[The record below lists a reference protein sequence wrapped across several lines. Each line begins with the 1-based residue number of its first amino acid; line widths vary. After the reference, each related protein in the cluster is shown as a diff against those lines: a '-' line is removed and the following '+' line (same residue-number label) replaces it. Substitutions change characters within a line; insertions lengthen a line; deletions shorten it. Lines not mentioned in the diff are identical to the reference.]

1 MSFSASEGFSPRNLE
16 LFNGLYRP
24 KSILKCLI
32 EEEMRITERRR
43 IMFCERP
50 VGSLLGASKSC
61 PYTKDDIK
69 PLVFRSFRKS
79 IRTHILLIY
88 EWLRSW
94 PDYSLLQMDDQVT
107 LLRKCVLYH
116 TVLDPCFI
124 TMQIG
129 DMTKFIMQ
137 NGGYVSTQEG
147 CDLGWESEKEISKE
161 SKKMIY
167 WPLLER
173 LMPEVVAPM
182 VDMKLSFEEV
192 VALKALVSM
201 QGSLSDISAAG
212 RPILKKNID
221 CICQSLFDFVSP
233 EYDKAE
239 RLGNIILLLSP
250 VFGIGDNFVEQHHF
264 MHFFDLWQLD
274 SLILQLLKKQSVT
287 I

>member
-1 MSFSASEGFSPRNLE
+1 MKIDAVQPKKPSKSREYVTTSGLKRNKRFATAAIFEDTVYKSPSHGSTESVPSVSETASPVSEEERTQSAMSFSTSECFSPRNLE
-16 LFNGLYRP
+16 LINGLYRP

-32 EEEMRITERRR
+32 EEEMRISERRR

-69 PLVFRSFRKS
+69 PLAFRSFRKS

-88 EWLRSW
+88 EWLRAW
-94 PDYSLLQMDDQVT
+94 PDYSLLQMEDQVT

-137 NGGYVSTQEG
+137 NGGYVSTIEG
-147 CDLGWESEKEISKE
+147 CDEGWENEKEISME

-167 WPLLER
+167 LPLLER

-182 VDMKLSFEEV
+182 VAMNLSFEEV
-192 VALKALVSM
+192 VALKA
-201 QGSLSDISAAG
+201 
-212 RPILKKNID
+212 
-221 CICQSLFDFVSP
+221 
-233 EYDKAE
+233 
-239 RLGNIILLLSP
+239 
-250 VFGIGDNFVEQHHF
+250 
-264 MHFFDLWQLD
+264 
-274 SLILQLLKKQSVT
+274 
-287 I
+287 